1 VGGRVRRCAC
11 GTAGWFLGGVFVWG
25 GGRGCVDGW
34 VVAIEFLYSIYM
46 VFWFLKERT
55 RAVGKEI

>member
-1 VGGRVRRCAC
+1 
-11 GTAGWFLGGVFVWG
+11 VWG